1 MSALGQKQTY
11 VPQKG
16 MSALP
21 LKADMCGAQA
31 HVCFGPKADI
41 RASRIWRVFTASS
54 GSFNPRVDFAAK
66 HPKVDWFGKK
76 RLGATIQRLALGLC
90 VAISGDHD
98 HRDVRSKLFGFWQ
111 QFKAA
116 HSWHVDVRQN

>member
-1 MSALGQKQTY
+1 
-11 VPQKG
+11 

-21 LKADMCGAQA
+21 PKADMCSALA
-31 HVCFGPKADI
+31 DVRFGPKADI

-76 RLGATIQRLALGLC
+76 PHNHATPRFALNHQRCHRRHQDQILRWWRARD
-90 VAISGDHD
+90 ISQTKQLLSFNSTNSSH
-98 HRDVRSKLFGFWQ
+98 Q
-111 QFKAA
+111 P
-116 HSWHVDVRQN
+116 NT